1 MDIFLKSIG
10 IITLVAITFVALY
23 IYLLWRNY
31 KQLAKTQFD
40 ALEMKLEAHDHA
52 NWTTFAKAKFY
63 EQEILSLGFKPINIY
78 STTLGIDLWVF
89 INDDFTQAATIT
101 NTIGEQS
108 MEFSAVEEETL
119 KAIDVTDNPS
129 VSALSPKPY
138 KISIGRPDL
147 EPKELYALFLKTI
160 NGRSLE
166 KMPPKD
172 MPTLIES
179 QFAKEMTQLVD
190 SGGLPEEDIDNLIE
204 LYGESLTD
212 EQRDEF
218 IQETKMENLERRWE
232 KCIDIFSESQDITPK
247 TWNQYEGRMIVVSD
261 DDDLLLFKKQ
271 IVETLGLDEEEES
284 FYTLVSELK
293 TSKEIILTL
302 QEKLDYH
309 KIKELGNITEPL
321 QARIYGYEHPEATS
335 PYL

>member
-1 MDIFLKSIG
+1 MDTFLKSIG
-10 IITLVAITFVALY
+10 IITIVAVVFAALY
-23 IYLLWRNY
+23 IYILWRNF
-31 KQLAKTQFD
+31 KQLAKAQFD
-40 ALEMKLEAHDHA
+40 ALEVKLEIHDHS
-52 NWTTFAKAKFY
+52 NWTTFDKAKFY
-63 EQEILSLGFKPINIY
+63 EQEILSLGFKPVNIY

-89 INDDFTQAATIT
+89 INEDFTQAATIT
-101 NTIGEQS
+101 NTVGEQS
-108 MEFSAVEEETL
+108 MEFSAVEEGTL
-119 KAIDVTDNPS
+119 KAIDVTNNPS

-147 EPKELYALFLKTI
+147 KPKELHALFLKTI
-160 NGRSLE
+160 NGKSLE
-166 KMPPKD
+166 KMPPED
-172 MPTLIES
+172 MPALIES
-179 QFAKEMTQLVD
+179 QFTKEMTQLVD

-232 KCIDIFSESQDITPK
+232 KCIDVFSESQDITPK
-247 TWNQYEGRMIVVSD
+247 TWNQYEDRMIVVSD
-261 DDDLLLFKKQ
+261 NDDLSIFKKQ
-271 IVETLGLDEEEES
+271 ILETLGLDDEES

-302 QEKLDYH
+302 QEKLAHH

-321 QARIYGYEHPEATS
+321 QARIYGYEYPEATS